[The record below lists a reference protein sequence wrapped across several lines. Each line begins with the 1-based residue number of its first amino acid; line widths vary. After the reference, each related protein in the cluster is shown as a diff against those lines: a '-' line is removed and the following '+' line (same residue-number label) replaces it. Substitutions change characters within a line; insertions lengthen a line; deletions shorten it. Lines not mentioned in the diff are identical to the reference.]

1 MTRKQLPLP
10 KRPYRDSAIFYGV
23 LAVLL
28 VLIAAVTGAAILPKI
43 AAAVTGAA
51 ILPKIEDEAHDG
63 IFGIRTR
70 IVFGA
75 LPIAL
80 GCFVIATGT
89 AWWSVRR
96 RIEREQQAQ

>member
-10 KRPYRDSAIFYGV
+10 KRPYRDSTIFYGV
-23 LAVLL
+23 LAVLF
-28 VLIAAVTGAAILPKI
+28 VVI
-43 AAAVTGAA
+43 AAVTGAA

-89 AWWSVRR
+89 AWWSFRR
-96 RIEREQQAQ
+96 RIERERQAQ